1 MKKNNSSAPKFAVND
16 KGVFY
21 FDDGEEDVNS
31 LWVCSKLEIK
41 ALVRDKSSENWG
53 RLLEFYD
60 ADKKLHRWSMPMEML
75 KGGGEELRSEL
86 LRLGLNISPH
96 AKARNLLT
104 RYIMDSTPETR
115 ARCIW
120 RTGWYEKSFV
130 FPDKTIGQ
138 ISEQVLYQSETI
150 VADYKES
157 GTLQEWQDYVSKLC
171 VGNSRLVL
179 SVSIAF
185 AAMLLYLVGHES
197 GGIHFVGESST
208 GKTTALR
215 VAASVY
221 GGADYLNRWRATTNG
236 LEALAAIRS
245 DTLLI
250 LDELSQVDPREAGE
264 IAYMLANG
272 SGKSRANRNGNTR
285 IRHEWRLLFLSA
297 GEIGLAQHL
306 ASTGK
311 RIKAGQEV
319 RLVDI
324 PADAGTKLG
333 IFEDLHGYESGA
345 LFSKVLMENTQK
357 YYGTG
362 VIGFLETIAVPA
374 QWEENTQFLKSLI
387 KSFLEK
393 HLPKDSSGQVNRVC
407 ERFALIAAAGELASL
422 YGVTGW
428 RANEAEES
436 AARCFKDWLEQR
448 GTNGNHERSVIIAQF
463 KKFFEIHGESRFTEF
478 NNEKDS
484 LSALRTSNRAGFK
497 RKVAGYYE
505 YYLFSEIY
513 RSEIFSD
520 FDSRAAA
527 KILAEEGLIEP
538 ENDKNLA
545 NRVYLPGLGQTRCYK
560 VLMRNWER
568 KLDELNLSDINSPL
582 N

>member
-130 FPDKTIGQ
+130 FPDKTIGE

-179 SVSIAF
+179 SVSIGF
-185 AAMLLYLVGHES
+185 AAILLHLVGHES

-285 IRHEWRLLFLSA
+285 MRHEWRLLFLSA

-306 ASTGK
+306 ASAGK

-324 PADAGTKLG
+324 PADAGAKMG
-333 IFEDLHGYESGA
+333 IFENLHGYESGA

-362 VIGFLETIAVPA
+362 VIRFLETIAVPT

-393 HLPKDSSGQVNRVC
+393 YLPKDSSGQVSRVC

-520 FDSRAAA
+520 FDSRSAA

-545 NRVYLPGLGQTRCYK
+545 NRVCLPGLGQTRCYK

>member
-130 FPDKTIGQ
+130 FPDKTIGE

-179 SVSIAF
+179 SVSIGF
-185 AAMLLYLVGHES
+185 AAILLHLVGHES

-285 IRHEWRLLFLSA
+285 MRHEWRLLFLSA

-306 ASTGK
+306 ASAGK

-324 PADAGTKLG
+324 PADAGAKMG
-333 IFEDLHGYESGA
+333 IFENLHGYESGA

-362 VIGFLETIAVPA
+362 VIRFLETIAVPT

-393 HLPKDSSGQVNRVC
+393 YLPKDSSGQVSRVC

>member
-1 MKKNNSSAPKFAVND
+1 MKKTNSSAPKFAVND

-21 FDDGEEDVNS
+21 FDDGEEDINS

-130 FPDKTIGQ
+130 FPDKTIGE

-179 SVSIAF
+179 SVSIGF
-185 AAMLLYLVGHES
+185 AAILLHLVGHES

-285 IRHEWRLLFLSA
+285 MRHEWRLLFLSA

-306 ASTGK
+306 ASAGK

-324 PADAGTKLG
+324 PADAGAKMG
-333 IFEDLHGYESGA
+333 IFENLHGYESGA

-362 VIGFLETIAVPA
+362 VIRFLETIAVPT

-393 HLPKDSSGQVNRVC
+393 YLPKDSSGQVSRVC

-520 FDSRAAA
+520 FDSRSAA

-545 NRVYLPGLGQTRCYK
+545 NRVCLPGLGQTRCYK
-560 VLMRNWER
+560 VLMKNWEA
-568 KLDELNLSDINSPL
+568 KPGLNL
-582 N
+582 

>member
-1 MKKNNSSAPKFAVND
+1 MKKTNSSAPKFAVND

-21 FDDGEEDVNS
+21 FDDGEEDINS

-130 FPDKTIGQ
+130 FPDKTIGE

-179 SVSIAF
+179 SVSIGF
-185 AAMLLYLVGHES
+185 AAILLHLVGHES

-285 IRHEWRLLFLSA
+285 MRHEWRLLFLSA

-306 ASTGK
+306 ASAGK

-324 PADAGTKLG
+324 PADAGAKMG
-333 IFEDLHGYESGA
+333 IFENLHGYESGA

-362 VIGFLETIAVPA
+362 VIRFLETIAVPT

-393 HLPKDSSGQVNRVC
+393 YLPKDSSGQVSRVC